1 MFSSFFHF
9 WLYPTLRISYIA
21 VPRFLVC
28 SKSVMGRR
36 EKYRCMK
43 SFFTLLAALLLLTS
57 CGAGKRSAD
66 FSREKGK
73 SLEGDK
79 VMVETVRLHGIDE
92 AEVLNEDGTKLIKMP
107 FKWYAGIGTADNKQV
122 AIELA
127 QREAYATI
135 SRVLNNIVQ
144 DQAQR
149 GNLANN
155 GKVQQALS
163 SYWEQISVSVQN
175 ACEPFGE
182 TVIEYNPSTGMY
194 NVTAKVGIRG
204 DRFNDLLDTAGKIPE
219 NELDKDE
226 LDEFIDINKSIME
239 AAKGI

>member
-1 MFSSFFHF
+1 
-9 WLYPTLRISYIA
+9 
-21 VPRFLVC
+21 
-28 SKSVMGRR
+28 
-36 EKYRCMK
+36 MK

-175 ACEPFGE
+175 VCEPFGE

>member
-1 MFSSFFHF
+1 
-9 WLYPTLRISYIA
+9 
-21 VPRFLVC
+21 
-28 SKSVMGRR
+28 
-36 EKYRCMK
+36 MK
-43 SFFTLLAALLLLTS
+43 RFFTLLAALLLLTS
-57 CGAGKRSAD
+57 CGASKKGAD
-66 FSREKGK
+66 FSREKGR
-73 SLEGDK
+73 SLEGDR
-79 VMVETVRLHGIDE
+79 VTIETVSLHGVDE
-92 AEVLNEDGTKLIKMP
+92 AKVLNEDGTKLIKMP
-107 FKWYAGIGTADNKQV
+107 FKWYAGIGVADNKQL

-155 GKVQQALS
+155 GKVQQALA

-182 TVIEYNPSTGMY
+182 TVIEYNPTTGMY

-204 DRFNDLLDTAGKIPE
+204 DRFNDLLETAGKIPE

-226 LDEFIDINKSIME
+226 LDEFISVNKSIME

>member
-1 MFSSFFHF
+1 
-9 WLYPTLRISYIA
+9 
-21 VPRFLVC
+21 
-28 SKSVMGRR
+28 
-36 EKYRCMK
+36 
-43 SFFTLLAALLLLTS
+43 LLTS

>member
-1 MFSSFFHF
+1 M
-9 WLYPTLRISYIA
+9 
-21 VPRFLVC
+21 
-28 SKSVMGRR
+28 
-36 EKYRCMK
+36 
-43 SFFTLLAALLLLTS
+43 AALLLLTS
-57 CGAGKRSAD
+57 CGASKKGAD
-66 FSREKGK
+66 FSREKGR
-73 SLEGDK
+73 SLEGDR
-79 VMVETVRLHGIDE
+79 VTIETVSLHGVDE
-92 AEVLNEDGTKLIKMP
+92 AKVLNEDGTKLIKMP
-107 FKWYAGIGTADNKQV
+107 FKWYAGIGVADNKQL

-155 GKVQQALS
+155 GKVQQALA

-182 TVIEYNPSTGMY
+182 TVIEYNPTTGMY

-204 DRFNDLLDTAGKIPE
+204 DRFNDLLETAGKIPE

-226 LDEFIDINKSIME
+226 LDEFISVNKSIME

>member
-1 MFSSFFHF
+1 
-9 WLYPTLRISYIA
+9 
-21 VPRFLVC
+21 
-28 SKSVMGRR
+28 
-36 EKYRCMK
+36 MK
-43 SFFTLLAALLLLTS
+43 RFFTLLAALLLLTS
-57 CGAGKRSAD
+57 CGASKKGAD
-66 FSREKGK
+66 FSREKGR
-73 SLEGDK
+73 SLEGDR
-79 VMVETVRLHGIDE
+79 VTIETVSLHGVDE
-92 AEVLNEDGTKLIKMP
+92 AKVLNEDGTKLIKMP
-107 FKWYAGIGTADNKQV
+107 FKWYTGIGVADNKQL

-155 GKVQQALS
+155 GKVQQALA

-182 TVIEYNPSTGMY
+182 TVIEYNPTTGMY

-204 DRFNDLLDTAGKIPE
+204 DRFNDLLETAGKIPE

-226 LDEFIDINKSIME
+226 LDEFISVNKSIME

>member
-1 MFSSFFHF
+1 
-9 WLYPTLRISYIA
+9 
-21 VPRFLVC
+21 
-28 SKSVMGRR
+28 
-36 EKYRCMK
+36 MK

>member
-1 MFSSFFHF
+1 
-9 WLYPTLRISYIA
+9 
-21 VPRFLVC
+21 
-28 SKSVMGRR
+28 
-36 EKYRCMK
+36 MK

-182 TVIEYNPSTGMY
+182 TVVEYNPSTRMY

>member
-1 MFSSFFHF
+1 M
-9 WLYPTLRISYIA
+9 
-21 VPRFLVC
+21 
-28 SKSVMGRR
+28 
-36 EKYRCMK
+36 
-43 SFFTLLAALLLLTS
+43 LTS

-175 ACEPFGE
+175 VCEPFGE

>member
-1 MFSSFFHF
+1 M
-9 WLYPTLRISYIA
+9 
-21 VPRFLVC
+21 
-28 SKSVMGRR
+28 
-36 EKYRCMK
+36 
-43 SFFTLLAALLLLTS
+43 LTS

-204 DRFNDLLDTAGKIPE
+204 DRFNDLLDNAGKIPE

>member
-1 MFSSFFHF
+1 M
-9 WLYPTLRISYIA
+9 
-21 VPRFLVC
+21 
-28 SKSVMGRR
+28 
-36 EKYRCMK
+36 
-43 SFFTLLAALLLLTS
+43 LTS

-135 SRVLNNIVQ
+135 SRLLNNIVQ

-204 DRFNDLLDTAGKIPE
+204 DPFNDLLDTAGKIPE

>member
-1 MFSSFFHF
+1 
-9 WLYPTLRISYIA
+9 
-21 VPRFLVC
+21 
-28 SKSVMGRR
+28 
-36 EKYRCMK
+36 MK

-57 CGAGKRSAD
+57 CGAGKGSAD

-122 AIELA
+122 AIDLA

>member
-1 MFSSFFHF
+1 M
-9 WLYPTLRISYIA
+9 
-21 VPRFLVC
+21 
-28 SKSVMGRR
+28 
-36 EKYRCMK
+36 
-43 SFFTLLAALLLLTS
+43 AALLLLTS

-66 FSREKGK
+66 FAREKGK

>member
-1 MFSSFFHF
+1 M
-9 WLYPTLRISYIA
+9 
-21 VPRFLVC
+21 
-28 SKSVMGRR
+28 
-36 EKYRCMK
+36 
-43 SFFTLLAALLLLTS
+43 LLLTS
-57 CGAGKRSAD
+57 CGTGKRSAD

>member
-1 MFSSFFHF
+1 
-9 WLYPTLRISYIA
+9 
-21 VPRFLVC
+21 
-28 SKSVMGRR
+28 
-36 EKYRCMK
+36 MK
-43 SFFTLLAALLLLTS
+43 RFFTLLATLLLLTS
-57 CGAGKRSAD
+57 CGASKKGAD
-66 FSREKGK
+66 FSREKGR
-73 SLEGDK
+73 SLEGDRVTIK
-79 VMVETVRLHGIDE
+79 TVSLHGVDE
-92 AEVLNEDGTKLIKMP
+92 AKVLNEDGTKLIKMP
-107 FKWYAGIGTADNKQV
+107 FKWYAGIGVADNKQL

-155 GKVQQALS
+155 GKVQQALA

-182 TVIEYNPSTGMY
+182 TVIEYNPTTGMY

-204 DRFNDLLDTAGKIPE
+204 DRFNDLLETAGKIPG

-226 LDEFIDINKSIME
+226 LDEFISVNKSIME

>member
-1 MFSSFFHF
+1 M
-9 WLYPTLRISYIA
+9 
-21 VPRFLVC
+21 
-28 SKSVMGRR
+28 
-36 EKYRCMK
+36 
-43 SFFTLLAALLLLTS
+43 AALLLLTS

>member
-1 MFSSFFHF
+1 M
-9 WLYPTLRISYIA
+9 
-21 VPRFLVC
+21 
-28 SKSVMGRR
+28 
-36 EKYRCMK
+36 
-43 SFFTLLAALLLLTS
+43 LTS

-194 NVTAKVGIRG
+194 NVTAKVGIRD

>member
-1 MFSSFFHF
+1 M
-9 WLYPTLRISYIA
+9 
-21 VPRFLVC
+21 
-28 SKSVMGRR
+28 
-36 EKYRCMK
+36 
-43 SFFTLLAALLLLTS
+43 LTS

-163 SYWEQISVSVQN
+163 SYWEQVSVSVQN

>member
-1 MFSSFFHF
+1 
-9 WLYPTLRISYIA
+9 
-21 VPRFLVC
+21 
-28 SKSVMGRR
+28 
-36 EKYRCMK
+36 MK

-57 CGAGKRSAD
+57 CGAGKRFAD

>member
-1 MFSSFFHF
+1 M
-9 WLYPTLRISYIA
+9 
-21 VPRFLVC
+21 
-28 SKSVMGRR
+28 
-36 EKYRCMK
+36 
-43 SFFTLLAALLLLTS
+43 LTS

-127 QREAYATI
+127 SREAYATI

>member
-1 MFSSFFHF
+1 
-9 WLYPTLRISYIA
+9 
-21 VPRFLVC
+21 
-28 SKSVMGRR
+28 
-36 EKYRCMK
+36 MK
-43 SFFTLLAALLLLTS
+43 RFFTLLATLLLLTS
-57 CGAGKRSAD
+57 CGASKKGAD
-66 FSREKGK
+66 FSREKGR
-73 SLEGDK
+73 SLEGDR
-79 VMVETVRLHGIDE
+79 VTIETVSLHGVDE
-92 AEVLNEDGTKLIKMP
+92 AKVLNEDGTKLIKMP
-107 FKWYAGIGTADNKQV
+107 FKWYAGIGVADNKQL

-149 GNLANN
+149 GSLANN
-155 GKVQQALS
+155 GKVQQALA
-163 SYWEQISVSVQN
+163 SYWEQISISVQN

-226 LDEFIDINKSIME
+226 LDEFISVNKSIME

>member
-1 MFSSFFHF
+1 M
-9 WLYPTLRISYIA
+9 
-21 VPRFLVC
+21 
-28 SKSVMGRR
+28 
-36 EKYRCMK
+36 
-43 SFFTLLAALLLLTS
+43 LTS

-182 TVIEYNPSTGMY
+182 TVVEYNPSTRMY

>member
-1 MFSSFFHF
+1 M
-9 WLYPTLRISYIA
+9 
-21 VPRFLVC
+21 
-28 SKSVMGRR
+28 
-36 EKYRCMK
+36 
-43 SFFTLLAALLLLTS
+43 LTS

-144 DQAQR
+144 DQAQW

-175 ACEPFGE
+175 VCEPFGE

>member
-1 MFSSFFHF
+1 MA
-9 WLYPTLRISYIA
+9 T
-21 VPRFLVC
+21 
-28 SKSVMGRR
+28 
-36 EKYRCMK
+36 
-43 SFFTLLAALLLLTS
+43 LLLLTS
-57 CGAGKRSAD
+57 CGASKKGAD
-66 FSREKGK
+66 FSREKGR
-73 SLEGDK
+73 SLEGDR
-79 VMVETVRLHGIDE
+79 VTIETVSLHGVDE
-92 AEVLNEDGTKLIKMP
+92 AKVLNEDGTKLIKMP
-107 FKWYAGIGTADNKQV
+107 FKWYAGIGVADNKQL

-155 GKVQQALS
+155 GKVQQALA

-182 TVIEYNPSTGMY
+182 TVIEYNPTTGMY

-204 DRFNDLLDTAGKIPE
+204 DRFNDLLETAGKIPE

-226 LDEFIDINKSIME
+226 LDEFISVNKSIME

>member
-1 MFSSFFHF
+1 M
-9 WLYPTLRISYIA
+9 
-21 VPRFLVC
+21 
-28 SKSVMGRR
+28 
-36 EKYRCMK
+36 
-43 SFFTLLAALLLLTS
+43 AALLLLTS
-57 CGAGKRSAD
+57 CGASKKGAD
-66 FSREKGK
+66 FSREKGR
-73 SLEGDK
+73 SLEGDR
-79 VMVETVRLHGIDE
+79 VTIETVSLHGVDE
-92 AEVLNEDGTKLIKMP
+92 AKVLNEDGTKLIKMP
-107 FKWYAGIGTADNKQV
+107 FKWYAGIGVADNKQL

-155 GKVQQALS
+155 GKVQQALA

-182 TVIEYNPSTGMY
+182 TVIEYNPTTGMY

-204 DRFNDLLDTAGKIPE
+204 DRFNDLLETAGKIPE

-226 LDEFIDINKSIME
+226 LNEFISVNKSIME

>member
-1 MFSSFFHF
+1 
-9 WLYPTLRISYIA
+9 
-21 VPRFLVC
+21 
-28 SKSVMGRR
+28 MGRR

>member
-1 MFSSFFHF
+1 M
-9 WLYPTLRISYIA
+9 
-21 VPRFLVC
+21 
-28 SKSVMGRR
+28 
-36 EKYRCMK
+36 
-43 SFFTLLAALLLLTS
+43 LTS

-194 NVTAKVGIRG
+194 NVTAKVGIRATV
-204 DRFNDLLDTAGKIPE
+204 LTICWIPPE
-219 NELDKDE
+219 RYLKMNLTRMSWMN
-226 LDEFIDINKSIME
+226 LSISINR
-239 AAKGI
+239 

>member
-1 MFSSFFHF
+1 
-9 WLYPTLRISYIA
+9 
-21 VPRFLVC
+21 
-28 SKSVMGRR
+28 
-36 EKYRCMK
+36 
-43 SFFTLLAALLLLTS
+43 LLTS

-204 DRFNDLLDTAGKIPE
+204 DRFNDLLDTTGKIPE

>member
-1 MFSSFFHF
+1 
-9 WLYPTLRISYIA
+9 
-21 VPRFLVC
+21 
-28 SKSVMGRR
+28 
-36 EKYRCMK
+36 MK

-194 NVTAKVGIRG
+194 NVTAKVGIRD

>member
-1 MFSSFFHF
+1 
-9 WLYPTLRISYIA
+9 
-21 VPRFLVC
+21 
-28 SKSVMGRR
+28 
-36 EKYRCMK
+36 MK

-149 GNLANN
+149 GNLVNN

>member
-1 MFSSFFHF
+1 M
-9 WLYPTLRISYIA
+9 
-21 VPRFLVC
+21 
-28 SKSVMGRR
+28 
-36 EKYRCMK
+36 
-43 SFFTLLAALLLLTS
+43 LTS

-182 TVIEYNPSTGMY
+182 TVVEYNPSTGMY

>member
-1 MFSSFFHF
+1 
-9 WLYPTLRISYIA
+9 
-21 VPRFLVC
+21 
-28 SKSVMGRR
+28 MGRR

-43 SFFTLLAALLLLTS
+43 SFFTLLTALLLLTS
-57 CGAGKRSAD
+57 CGTGKRSAD

>member
-1 MFSSFFHF
+1 M
-9 WLYPTLRISYIA
+9 
-21 VPRFLVC
+21 
-28 SKSVMGRR
+28 
-36 EKYRCMK
+36 
-43 SFFTLLAALLLLTS
+43 LTS

-204 DRFNDLLDTAGKIPE
+204 DSFNDLLDTAGKIPE

>member
-1 MFSSFFHF
+1 M
-9 WLYPTLRISYIA
+9 
-21 VPRFLVC
+21 
-28 SKSVMGRR
+28 
-36 EKYRCMK
+36 
-43 SFFTLLAALLLLTS
+43 LTS
-57 CGAGKRSAD
+57 CCAGKRSAD

>member
-1 MFSSFFHF
+1 M
-9 WLYPTLRISYIA
+9 
-21 VPRFLVC
+21 
-28 SKSVMGRR
+28 
-36 EKYRCMK
+36 
-43 SFFTLLAALLLLTS
+43 AALLLLTS
-57 CGAGKRSAD
+57 CGASKKGAD
-66 FSREKGK
+66 FSREKGR
-73 SLEGDK
+73 SLEGDR
-79 VMVETVRLHGIDE
+79 VTIETVSLHGVDE
-92 AEVLNEDGTKLIKMP
+92 AKVLNEDGTKLIKMP
-107 FKWYAGIGTADNKQV
+107 FKWYTGIGVADNKQL

-155 GKVQQALS
+155 GKVQQALA

-182 TVIEYNPSTGMY
+182 TVIEYNPTTGMY

-204 DRFNDLLDTAGKIPE
+204 DRFNDLLETAGKIPE

-226 LDEFIDINKSIME
+226 LDEFISVNKSIME

>member
-1 MFSSFFHF
+1 
-9 WLYPTLRISYIA
+9 
-21 VPRFLVC
+21 
-28 SKSVMGRR
+28 
-36 EKYRCMK
+36 MK
-43 SFFTLLAALLLLTS
+43 KLFLLAAVAVMTVA
-57 CGAGKRSAD
+57 CGSPGKL
-66 FSREKGK
+66 SRPEREQTR
-73 SLEGDK
+73 SLEGDR
-79 VMVETVRLHGIDE
+79 VTVETVALQGIE
-92 AEVLNEDGTKLIKMP
+92 MSESLSEDGTEIIRRP
-107 FKWYAGIGTADNKQV
+107 FKWYAGHGMADNRQM

-182 TVIEYNPSTGMY
+182 TVVEYNPSTGMY

>member
-1 MFSSFFHF
+1 
-9 WLYPTLRISYIA
+9 
-21 VPRFLVC
+21 
-28 SKSVMGRR
+28 MGRR

-182 TVIEYNPSTGMY
+182 TVVEYNPSTGMY